1 MTSAEYLIQAKE
13 ELAANIAT
21 MELALTT
28 SDDASSYSIDGQSF
42 TKQHLDDKLQKAY
55 LRYEKLLALIQL
67 EEGPFEITS
76 YGV

>member
-13 ELAANIAT
+13 ELAANITT

-42 TKQHLDDKLQKAY
+42 TKQHLDDKLRMAY
-55 LRYEKLLALIQL
+55 ERYEKLLALIQL
-67 EEGPFEITS
+67 EEGPFDITS